1 VGGCIFFL
9 TSSDSHDIALGM
21 PNRAQVQR
29 RLAHLQRELLALGP
43 VHPGSISEQYNVC
56 GQPGC
61 RCKDP
66 KNPQKHGPYYQLS
79 FTWRGKSSTRFLR
92 PEQVELMRQ
101 KVANYKRL
109 RELMNEWVSLGVELE
124 RAERE
129 KEKRAGG
136 D

>member
-1 VGGCIFFL
+1 MYFL
-9 TSSDSHDIALGM
+9 LTLSDSYNISIGM
-21 PNRAQVQR
+21 KDLAQVQR
-29 RLAHLQRELLALGP
+29 RLARLQRELGELGP
-43 VHPGSISEQYNVC
+43 LHPGSITEQYNVC

-66 KNPQKHGPYYQLS
+66 NKPQRHGPYYQLS
-79 FTWRGKSSTRFLR
+79 FTWRSKSSTRFLR
-92 PEQVELMRQ
+92 PEQVEPMRR

-109 RELMNEWVSLGVELE
+109 RELMSDWVELEIERE

>member
-1 VGGCIFFL
+1 M
-9 TSSDSHDIALGM
+9 TSV
-21 PNRAQVQR
+21 AQVER
-29 RLAHLQRELLALGP
+29 RLTHLQRELLALGP
-43 VHPGSISEQYNVC
+43 VHPGSITEQYNVC
-56 GQPGC
+56 GQAGC

-66 KNPQKHGPYYQLS
+66 KNPQRHGPYYQLS

-92 PEQVELMRQ
+92 PEQVEPMRR

-109 RELMNEWVSLGVELE
+109 RELMSEWVSLGVELE

-129 KEKRAGG
+129 KEKRAVG

>member
-1 VGGCIFFL
+1 MMNL
-9 TSSDSHDIALGM
+9 T
-21 PNRAQVQR
+21 QVQQRLTQVHR
-29 RLAHLQRELLALGP
+29 RLLALGP
-43 VHPGSISEQYNVC
+43 LHPGSISEQYNVC

-79 FTWRGKSSTRFLR
+79 FTWGGKSSTRFLR
-92 PEQVELMRQ
+92 PEQVESMRQ

-109 RELMNEWVSLGVELE
+109 RELMNEWVDLEIERE

-136 D
+136 H

>member
-1 VGGCIFFL
+1 MRSL
-9 TSSDSHDIALGM
+9 TQVQQRL
-21 PNRAQVQR
+21 AQVQR
-29 RLAHLQRELLALGP
+29 RLLSLGP
-43 VHPGSISEQYNVC
+43 LHPGSISEQYNVC

-79 FTWRGKSSTRFLR
+79 FTWGGKSSTRFLR
-92 PEQVELMRQ
+92 PEQVEPMRQ

-109 RELMNEWVSLGVELE
+109 RELMNEWVDLEIERE

-129 KEKRAGG
+129 KEKRSGG
-136 D
+136 H